1 MKNCFMIMGFGK
13 KMDFRNSK
21 VINLDL
27 TYSKIIKPLFEKE
40 FSEYK
45 LLRGDEINYS
55 GCIDTDMYRQL
66 LDADL
71 VIADITTSNENAIY
85 ELGVRHALRPAST
98 IILLQKGEKEEIPF
112 DYNHFRIIFY
122 KDLEMDPDNINGK
135 DLENK
140 LREYILNINESRT
153 DSPVYTYLRDLNPP
167 VMCRDK
173 QSMSAEQQ
181 EEKET
186 IASLTVKAND
196 FKEQKRFVESA
207 QCWEKLHEMIP
218 HYAYVVQQYALTT
231 YKSRQPDTRTALENG
246 LKIIM
251 ELNPDVSLDLETL
264 GISGAICKRLYVETN
279 ENKWLERAIRY
290 YKKGFMIDGDYYN
303 GENYANCLLKK
314 LTKDIDDIEFI
325 ALNYERKNV
334 CRQILN
340 NLASEKTDFS
350 DVWKCAS
357 FAICSLHLH
366 EKENFEIYRSRF
378 MKIAIPW
385 MKDTF
390 EESVRNIESD
400 FLIIKETKLNLL

>member
-1 MKNCFMIMGFGK
+1 MVMGFGK
-13 KMDFRNSK
+13 KMDFRKSK
-21 VINLDL
+21 MINLDL

-55 GCIDTDMYRQL
+55 GCIDTDMYWQL

-112 DYNHFRIIFY
+112 DYNHFRIIIY

-135 DLENK
+135 DLENR
-140 LREYILNINESRT
+140 LREFISNINEFRT
-153 DSPVYTYLRDLNPP
+153 DSPVYTYLRDLTPP
-167 VMCRDK
+167 AICRDK
-173 QSMSAEQQ
+173 QSINSMHQ
-181 EEKET
+181 EDKET
-186 IASLTVKAND
+186 IASLAVKAND
-196 FKEQKRFVESA
+196 FKEQKRFSESA
-207 QCWEKLHEMIP
+207 QCWRKLHEMIP
-218 HYAYVVQQYALTT
+218 NYAYVVQQYALMT
-231 YKSRQPDTRTALENG
+231 YKSQHPDTITALENG

-251 ELNPDVSLDLETL
+251 ELNPDMSLDLETL
-264 GISGAICKRLYVETN
+264 GISGAICKRLYLETN
-279 ENKWLERAIRY
+279 EEKWLESAIRY

-314 LTKDIDDIEFI
+314 LTNDIDDTEFI
-325 ALNYERKNV
+325 ALNYERKTV
-334 CRQILN
+334 CQQILN
-340 NLASEKTDFS
+340 NLSSENTDFL

-366 EKENFEIYRSRF
+366 DKENFENYRSRF
-378 MKIAIPW
+378 MKSAIPW

-390 EESVRNIESD
+390 EESVRNIERD
-400 FLIIKETKLNLL
+400 FSIIKATKSNLL